1 MPEIGRDVNKGSE
14 MRVKLAAAITMLL
27 AAPGV
32 WAQNPARGPAP
43 ADTPAV
49 VTGDANSA
57 TVMARPFG
65 RRRAGVQTQV
75 PLRQRLQEMQ
85 ASLNGMHALLKRMQ
99 AKAASSKSK
108 DSLAKANVDMWELM
122 LAHLDKQFEQLSIA
136 TLAQEDLEAR
146 RAALYKQA
154 DNKAAVFC
162 GRLFACVG
170 RSFCLAEANRPRA
183 AAPGARLSHG
193 ARIFVWARFPDDG
206 VLFGGTAAHF
216 ANDNQEHG
224 LTARALLGRSHASGL

>member
-43 ADTPAV
+43 ADKPAV

-154 DNKAAVFC
+154 DNKAAK
-162 GRLFACVG
+162 
-170 RSFCLAEANRPRA
+170 EAQQAIRA
-183 AAPGARLSHG
+183 TTVETPPAPST
-193 ARIFVWARFPDDG
+193 VPPSPK
-206 VLFGGTAAHF
+206 
-216 ANDNQEHG
+216 E
-224 LTARALLGRSHASGL
+224 